1 MNSESILPGAE
12 KKMEKALEVLGEE
25 LKGLRTGRA
34 NPGLVENLKVEY
46 YGTPTPLK
54 QLATISV
61 PEAQVI
67 VIKPYDP
74 VALKEIEKAFL
85 QSDLG
90 FNPQSDGKVIR
101 INLPSLT
108 EERRKKLASQV
119 KEMSEETKIAIR
131 NVRRDVN
138 KRIDKEEKEGLLS
151 EDDADKTRKEVQDLT
166 RDYEK
171 KVDDLVTKKTQEIMK
186 I

>member
-1 MNSESILPGAE
+1 
-12 KKMEKALEVLGEE
+12 
-25 LKGLRTGRA
+25 
-34 NPGLVENLKVEY
+34 
-46 YGTPTPLK
+46 
-54 QLATISV
+54 
-61 PEAQVI
+61 
-67 VIKPYDP
+67 
-74 VALKEIEKAFL
+74 
-85 QSDLG
+85 
-90 FNPQSDGKVIR
+90 
-101 INLPSLT
+101 
-108 EERRKKLASQV
+108 
-119 KEMSEETKIAIR
+119 KEMSEETRIAIR